1 MIPLRNKRV
10 FPFSLPIYNIG
21 VYKFMSIG
29 IGTSNQPSTSSF
41 STSGN
46 VGIGTSINQPST
58 SGTSGT
64 SGIYGTRRRVT
75 NSLSTL
81 LGNITRTLLVKLQS
95 RVCDK

>member
-10 FPFSLPIYNIG
+10 FSFSLPIYNKG

-58 SGTSGT
+58 SGTSG
-64 SGIYGTRRRVT
+64 IYGTRRRVT

-81 LGNITRTLLVKLQS
+81 LGNITRKLLVKLQS

>member
-10 FPFSLPIYNIG
+10 FSFSLPIYNKG

-58 SGTSGT
+58 SG
-64 SGIYGTRRRVT
+64 IYGTRRRVA

-81 LGNITRTLLVKLQS
+81 LGNITRKLLVKLQS

>member
-10 FPFSLPIYNIG
+10 FSFSLPIYNKG

-46 VGIGTSINQPST
+46 VGIGTSIKQPST

-64 SGIYGTRRRVT
+64 RRRVA

-81 LGNITRTLLVKLQS
+81 LGNITRKLLVKLQS

>member
-10 FPFSLPIYNIG
+10 FSFSLPIYNIG

-46 VGIGTSINQPST
+46 VGIGTSIKQPST
-58 SGTSGT
+58 SGT
-64 SGIYGTRRRVT
+64 YGTRRRVT

-81 LGNITRTLLVKLQS
+81 LGNITRKLLVKLQS